1 MCCLTRQRM
10 MRTCPEGPAS
20 HLTSDDTRE
29 KNAMYPGPNDTDWQ
43 VAQLEHRQAVAVG
56 QYQQFVAT
64 ALASTSNSRPMST
77 VVRHKLGTLLVR
89 TGQRLQHGYASE
101 RPRGTGAG
109 GQRASLRLR
118 LSVSGG

>member
-43 VAQLEHRQAVAVG
+43 VAKFQHRELVAMG
-56 QYQQFVAT
+56 QHQQFVASI
-64 ALASTSNSRPMST
+64 LAATTDARPVSTPIR
-77 VVRHKLGTLLVR
+77 RQLGALLVR
-89 TGQRLQHGYASE
+89 AGQRLQ
-101 RPRGTGAG
+101 GAQAVVRESG
-109 GQRASLRLR
+109 
-118 LSVSGG
+118 VSTAPVELGAIA